1 MLNLKNKENREA
13 VETMIETAAIAWANW
28 QNTVE
33 SSQALAA
40 QYHAEYMTVA
50 QCIDLFITDTF
61 GEIIGCIRQ
70 RGGEILRSETYLY

>member
-1 MLNLKNKENREA
+1 MKLTNEANREA
-13 VETMIETAAIAWANW
+13 VQAMIETAAIAWANW
-28 QNTVE
+28 QNNVE

-40 QYHAEYMTVA
+40 QYHAEYMAVA
-50 QCIDLFITDTF
+50 QCIDLFVTDTF